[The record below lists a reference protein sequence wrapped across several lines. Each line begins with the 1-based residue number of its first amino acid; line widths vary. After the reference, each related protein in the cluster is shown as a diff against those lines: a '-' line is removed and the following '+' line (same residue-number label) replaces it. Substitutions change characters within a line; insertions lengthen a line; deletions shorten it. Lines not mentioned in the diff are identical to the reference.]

1 MGECIKNAYLPIV
14 KKRKDTSY
22 NNDNVKWQNIRR
34 GRYVEF
40 NLLHDKGTLF
50 GLKTKG
56 RIESILIS
64 MPPNVKWV
72 YDYSPI
78 NGSQEEEL
86 IKILKS
92 PKNWV

>member
-1 MGECIKNAYLPIV
+1 
-14 KKRKDTSY
+14 
-22 NNDNVKWQNIRR
+22 
-34 GRYVEF
+34 
-40 NLLHDKGTLF
+40 
-50 GLKTKG
+50 
-56 RIESILIS
+56 

-78 NGSQEEEL
+78 NGGQEEEL